1 MAQYLGRD
9 IGSGVASPTPSAGL
23 SLAPGEHHVA
33 VCDPGPGLVPL
44 TVRNLKHQAQRAREG
59 ACDPSTASPSS
70 GRTMQTTNP
79 SNLSTGHR
87 ACKPPQRSRRGAG
100 DRYGHGFTLIEV
112 MIVVAIV
119 AIIAAIA
126 LPSYQDSV
134 RKSRRAD
141 AVLALQQIQIEQEKL
156 RAECSS
162 FAAGLAAARVC
173 DAATPANNRLALAT
187 TSSDAYYTLALT
199 GVTATG
205 YTSTATAV
213 AGTSQANDTGCT
225 VLTLAVAGLTLTR
238 TPAECWTR

>member
-1 MAQYLGRD
+1 
-9 IGSGVASPTPSAGL
+9 
-23 SLAPGEHHVA
+23 
-33 VCDPGPGLVPL
+33 
-44 TVRNLKHQAQRAREG
+44 
-59 ACDPSTASPSS
+59 
-70 GRTMQTTNP
+70 MQTTNP
-79 SNLSTGHR
+79 SDLSNGHS
-87 ACKPPQRSRRGAG
+87 ACNPPRRSLWSAG
-100 DRYGHGFTLIEV
+100 HACERGFTLIEV

-119 AIIAAIA
+119 AILATIA

-141 AVLALQQIQIEQEKL
+141 AVLALQRIQIEQEKF

-173 DAATPANNRLALAT
+173 DTATPANNRLALAT

-205 YTSTATAV
+205 YTATATAV